1 MTFSHVPV
9 LLEEVMEL
17 LAPERGGIFVDG
29 TLGGGGH
36 AEATLTRM
44 PQSGRLIGID
54 RDWDAVAAATE
65 RLRPFGERFQALH
78 GNFFDLPA
86 LLASLDIGGV
96 DGILFDLGV
105 SSHQL
110 DTAERGFSYHADAPL
125 DMRMDRTAPLS
136 ARDVVN
142 GYSFEQLCRILREY
156 GEERF
161 ASRIADRILRE
172 REKHPI
178 ETTAELSAIV
188 CAAMPGKSRHEQQH
202 PARRTFQAIR
212 IEVNGELKGLD
223 TAVRT
228 YVGLLNPKGRM
239 CVITFHS
246 EEDRIVKQ
254 TMKDLAT
261 GCICDKSLPVCV
273 CGRHEIVK
281 FISNKAILPSKD
293 EQDENGRS
301 KSAKLRVI
309 EKL

>member
-1 MTFSHVPV
+1 MAKIIEYSVP
-9 LLEEVMEL
+9 
-17 LAPERGGIFVDG
+17 ASNR
-29 TLGGGGH
+29 
-36 AEATLTRM
+36 
-44 PQSGRLIGID
+44 
-54 RDWDAVAAATE
+54 WK
-65 RLRPFGERFQALH
+65 FG
-78 GNFFDLPA
+78 NP
-86 LLASLDIGGV
+86 S
-96 DGILFDLGV
+96 
-105 SSHQL
+105 
-110 DTAERGFSYHADAPL
+110 
-125 DMRMDRTAPLS
+125 
-136 ARDVVN
+136 
-142 GYSFEQLCRILREY
+142 
-156 GEERF
+156 
-161 ASRIADRILRE
+161 
-172 REKHPI
+172 K
-178 ETTAELSAIV
+178 
-188 CAAMPGKSRHEQQH
+188 
-202 PARRTFQAIR
+202 RTFQAIR